1 MANVAKIVKVRAYLF
16 GILMATTALPLGAGP
31 RLTMKASPE
40 ISFAPA
46 NLHVRAM
53 IEADAQNRAVTVIA
67 DSENFYRSS
76 EIQLEGDQAP
86 RTTNFEFRSLPPGI
100 YEVKV
105 MLIGADGKQ
114 RALARQQVNVMAS
127 GAGE

>member
-1 MANVAKIVKVRAYLF
+1 MAKVVRVRAYLL
-16 GILMATTALPLGAGP
+16 GVIMATTALPLGAGS

-46 NLHVRAM
+46 NVHVRAI
-53 IEADAQNRAVTVIA
+53 IEADAQNRAVTVVA

-86 RTTNFEFRSLPPGI
+86 RTTTFEFRSLPPGI

-105 MLIGADGKQ
+105 MLIGADGKP
-114 RALARQQVNVMAS
+114 RALARQQVNVMSS

>member
-1 MANVAKIVKVRAYLF
+1 MAKVVKLRAYLF
-16 GILMATTALPLGAGP
+16 GIIIMATTALPLGAGP

-46 NLHVRAM
+46 NLPVRAM

-86 RTTNFEFRSLPPGI
+86 RTTNSTSAACRPGFT
-100 YEVKV
+100 K
-105 MLIGADGKQ
+105 
-114 RALARQQVNVMAS
+114 
-127 GAGE
+127 